1 MLTDIT
7 LGQYYPGDSFLHRMD
22 PRAKILCTMIF
33 IVAIFLANNL
43 WSYILVAGFTFLA
56 IALSGVPVSLIW
68 KAIKLCGLFWYSPW
82 VSMCS
87 PHRAMSSLPGNSFIL
102 VRKGYKTAS
111 S

>member
-1 MLTDIT
+1 M
-7 LGQYYPGDSFLHRMD
+7 
-22 PRAKILCTMIF
+22 
-33 IVAIFLANNL
+33 AIFLANNL

-68 KAIKLCGLFWYSPW
+68 KAIKPLWIILVFTMGIHVL
-82 VSMCS
+82 
-87 PHRAMSSLPGNSFIL
+87 PHRAMSSLPGNSFIS

>member
-56 IALSGVPVSLIW
+56 IAMSGVPISLIW
-68 KAIKLCGLFWYSPW
+68 KAIKPLWIILRSPW
-82 VSMCS
+82 ASMCS
-87 PHRAMSSLPGNSFIL
+87 QRRGMNFSHGTSSIS
-102 VRKGYKTAS
+102 VRKAL
-111 S
+111 